1 MEKLN
6 TQKVKDFIQSKK
18 SAMVTTA
25 IAVAT
30 GLSSY
35 TAFAG
40 KTAAK
45 TADKTLATAMQ
56 TIAENFYSLL
66 LTVANPI
73 AIICGGLC
81 FLTLFFNRNPQKKE
95 MSYDWLKGIIFAF
108 IAVNLLGLIISQIS
122 ALTKDAGGGLKS
134 LPWK

>member
-6 TQKVKDFIQSKK
+6 TQKVRDFVQSKN
-18 SAMVTTA
+18 STMVTTA
-25 IAVAT
+25 IAVTA

-35 TAFAG
+35 TAFA
-40 KTAAK
+40 ANP
-45 TADKTLATAMQ
+45 LATALQ
-56 TIAENFYSLL
+56 TIGKNFYSLL

-73 AIICGGLC
+73 ALICGGLC

-108 IAVNLLGLIISQIS
+108 IAVNLLGLIISQIK
-122 ALTKDAGGGLKS
+122 ALTEGAGGGLGS
-134 LPWK
+134 LPW

>member
-6 TQKVKDFIQSKK
+6 TQKVRDFVQSKK

-25 IAVAT
+25 IAVTT

-35 TAFAG
+35 TAFA
-40 KTAAK
+40 
-45 TADKTLATAMQ
+45 DNPLATALQ
-56 TIAENFYSLL
+56 RIGKNFYSLL

-73 AIICGGLC
+73 ALICGGLC

-108 IAVNLLGLIISQIS
+108 IAVNLLGLIISQIK
-122 ALTKDAGGGLKS
+122 ALTEDAGGGIDS
-134 LPWK
+134 LPW

>member
-6 TQKVKDFIQSKK
+6 TQKVRDFVQSKN

-25 IAVAT
+25 IAVT
-30 GLSSY
+30 SGLSSY
-35 TAFAG
+35 TAFA
-40 KTAAK
+40 
-45 TADKTLATAMQ
+45 DKTLATAIQ

-122 ALTKDAGGGLKS
+122 ALTTGAGGGLNS

>member
-6 TQKVKDFIQSKK
+6 TQKVRDFVQSKK

-35 TAFAG
+35 TAFADN
-40 KTAAK
+40 KAPKQAK
-45 TADKTLATAMQ
+45 DLATAVQ
-56 TIAENFYSLL
+56 QIAENFYSLL

-73 AIICGGLC
+73 ALICGGLC

-108 IAVNLLGLIISQIS
+108 IAVNLLGLIISQIK
-122 ALTKDAGGGLKS
+122 ALTEGAGGGLNS

>member
-6 TQKVKDFIQSKK
+6 TQKVRDFVQSKN

-25 IAVAT
+25 IAVTAS
-30 GLSSY
+30 LSSY
-35 TAFAG
+35 TAFA
-40 KTAAK
+40 
-45 TADKTLATAMQ
+45 DKTLATAIQ

-122 ALTKDAGGGLKS
+122 ALTTGAGGGLGS
-134 LPWK
+134 LPWKK

>member
-6 TQKVKDFIQSKK
+6 TQKVRDFVQSKN

-25 IAVAT
+25 IAVTA

-35 TAFAG
+35 TAFA
-40 KTAAK
+40 ANP
-45 TADKTLATAMQ
+45 LATALQ
-56 TIAENFYSLL
+56 TIGKNFYSLL

-73 AIICGGLC
+73 ALICGGLC

-108 IAVNLLGLIISQIS
+108 IAVNLLGLIISQIK
-122 ALTKDAGGGLKS
+122 ALTEGAGGGIDS
-134 LPWK
+134 LPW

>member
-6 TQKVKDFIQSKK
+6 TQKVRDFVQSKN

-25 IAVAT
+25 IAVTA

-35 TAFAG
+35 TAFA
-40 KTAAK
+40 ANP
-45 TADKTLATAMQ
+45 LATALQ
-56 TIAENFYSLL
+56 TIGKNFYSLL

-73 AIICGGLC
+73 ALICGGLC

-108 IAVNLLGLIISQIS
+108 IAVNLLGLIISQIK
-122 ALTKDAGGGLKS
+122 ALTEGAGGGLNS
-134 LPWK
+134 LPW

>member
-6 TQKVKDFIQSKK
+6 TQKVRDFVQSKNY
-18 SAMVTTA
+18 AMVTTA
-25 IAVAT
+25 IAVTA

-35 TAFAG
+35 TAFA
-40 KTAAK
+40 ANP
-45 TADKTLATAMQ
+45 LATALQ
-56 TIAENFYSLL
+56 TIGKNFYSLL

-73 AIICGGLC
+73 ALICGGLC

-108 IAVNLLGLIISQIS
+108 IAVNLLGLIISQIK
-122 ALTKDAGGGLKS
+122 ALTEGAGGGLNS
-134 LPWK
+134 LPW

>member
-6 TQKVKDFIQSKK
+6 TQKVRDFVQSKN

-25 IAVAT
+25 IAVTA

-35 TAFAG
+35 TAFA
-40 KTAAK
+40 ANP
-45 TADKTLATAMQ
+45 LATALQ
-56 TIAENFYSLL
+56 TIGKNFYSLL

-73 AIICGGLC
+73 ALICGGLC

-108 IAVNLLGLIISQIS
+108 LAVNLLGLIISQIK
-122 ALTKDAGGGLKS
+122 ALTEGAGGGLNS
-134 LPWK
+134 LPW

>member
-6 TQKVKDFIQSKK
+6 TQKVRDFVQSKN
-18 SAMVTTA
+18 SAMVTTV
-25 IAVAT
+25 IAVTA

-35 TAFAG
+35 TAFA
-40 KTAAK
+40 
-45 TADKTLATAMQ
+45 DNPLATALQ
-56 TIAENFYSLL
+56 TIGKNFYSLL

-73 AIICGGLC
+73 ALICGGLC

-108 IAVNLLGLIISQIS
+108 IAVNLLGLIISQIK
-122 ALTKDAGGGLKS
+122 ALTEGAGGGLGS
-134 LPWK
+134 LPW

>member
-6 TQKVKDFIQSKK
+6 TQKVRDFVQSKN

-25 IAVAT
+25 IAVTA

-35 TAFAG
+35 TAFA
-40 KTAAK
+40 ANP
-45 TADKTLATAMQ
+45 LATALQ
-56 TIAENFYSLL
+56 TIGKNFYSLL

-73 AIICGGLC
+73 ALICGGLC

-108 IAVNLLGLIISQIS
+108 IAVNLLGLIISQIK
-122 ALTKDAGGGLKS
+122 ALTEGAGGGLGS
-134 LPWK
+134 LPW

>member
-1 MEKLN
+1 MEKVN
-6 TQKVKDFIQSKK
+6 TQKVRDFVQSKN

-25 IAVAT
+25 IAVTA

-35 TAFAG
+35 TAFA
-40 KTAAK
+40 ANP
-45 TADKTLATAMQ
+45 LATALQ
-56 TIAENFYSLL
+56 TIGKNFYSLL

-73 AIICGGLC
+73 ALICGGLC

-108 IAVNLLGLIISQIS
+108 IAVNLLGLIISQIK
-122 ALTKDAGGGLKS
+122 ALTEGAGGGLNS
-134 LPWK
+134 LPW

>member
-6 TQKVKDFIQSKK
+6 TQKVRDFVQSKK

-35 TAFAG
+35 TAFA
-40 KTAAK
+40 
-45 TADKTLATAMQ
+45 DNPLATALQ
-56 TIAENFYSLL
+56 RIGKNFYSLL
-66 LTVANPI
+66 LTIVNPI
-73 AIICGGLC
+73 ALICGGLC

-108 IAVNLLGLIISQIS
+108 IAVNLLGLIISQIK
-122 ALTKDAGGGLKS
+122 ALTEGAGGGIDS
-134 LPWK
+134 LPW

>member
-6 TQKVKDFIQSKK
+6 TQKVRDFVLSKN

-25 IAVAT
+25 IAVTA

-35 TAFAG
+35 TAFA
-40 KTAAK
+40 ANP
-45 TADKTLATAMQ
+45 LATALQ
-56 TIAENFYSLL
+56 TIGKNFYSLL

-73 AIICGGLC
+73 ALICGGLC

-108 IAVNLLGLIISQIS
+108 IAVNLLGLIISQIK
-122 ALTKDAGGGLKS
+122 ALTEGAGGGLGS
-134 LPWK
+134 LPW

>member
-6 TQKVKDFIQSKK
+6 TQKVRDFVQSKK

-35 TAFAG
+35 TAFA
-40 KTAAK
+40 ANP
-45 TADKTLATAMQ
+45 LATALQ
-56 TIAENFYSLL
+56 TIGKNFYSLL

-73 AIICGGLC
+73 ALICGGLC

-108 IAVNLLGLIISQIS
+108 IAVNLLGLIISQIK
-122 ALTKDAGGGLKS
+122 ALTEGAGGGLGS
-134 LPWK
+134 LPW

>member
-6 TQKVKDFIQSKK
+6 TQKVRDFVQSKK

-35 TAFAG
+35 TAFA
-40 KTAAK
+40 
-45 TADKTLATAMQ
+45 DNPLATALQ
-56 TIAENFYSLL
+56 RIGKNFYSLL

-73 AIICGGLC
+73 ALICGGLC

-108 IAVNLLGLIISQIS
+108 IAVNLLGLIISQIK
-122 ALTKDAGGGLKS
+122 ALTEGAGGGIDS
-134 LPWK
+134 LPW

>member
-6 TQKVKDFIQSKK
+6 TQKVRNFVQSKN

-25 IAVAT
+25 IAVTA

-35 TAFAG
+35 TAFA
-40 KTAAK
+40 
-45 TADKTLATAMQ
+45 DKTLATAIQ

-122 ALTKDAGGGLKS
+122 ALTTNAGGGLNS

>member
-6 TQKVKDFIQSKK
+6 TQKVRDFVQSKN

-25 IAVAT
+25 IAVTAS
-30 GLSSY
+30 LSSY
-35 TAFAG
+35 TAFA
-40 KTAAK
+40 ANP
-45 TADKTLATAMQ
+45 LATALQ
-56 TIAENFYSLL
+56 TIGKNFYSLL

-73 AIICGGLC
+73 ALICGGLC

-108 IAVNLLGLIISQIS
+108 IAVNLLGLIISQIK
-122 ALTKDAGGGLKS
+122 ALTEGAGGGLNS
-134 LPWK
+134 LPW

>member
-6 TQKVKDFIQSKK
+6 TQKIRDFVQSKN

-25 IAVAT
+25 IAVTA

-35 TAFAG
+35 TAFA
-40 KTAAK
+40 ANP
-45 TADKTLATAMQ
+45 LATALQ
-56 TIAENFYSLL
+56 TIGKNFYSLL

-73 AIICGGLC
+73 ALICGGLC

-108 IAVNLLGLIISQIS
+108 IAVNLLGLIISQIK
-122 ALTKDAGGGLKS
+122 ALTEGAGGGLGS
-134 LPWK
+134 LPW

>member
-6 TQKVKDFIQSKK
+6 TQKVRDFVQSKK

-25 IAVAT
+25 IAVSTA
-30 GLSSY
+30 LSSY
-35 TAFAG
+35 TAFA
-40 KTAAK
+40 ANP
-45 TADKTLATAMQ
+45 LATALQ
-56 TIAENFYSLL
+56 TIGKNFYSLL

-73 AIICGGLC
+73 ALICGGLC

-108 IAVNLLGLIISQIS
+108 IGVNLIGLIISQIK
-122 ALTKDAGGGLKS
+122 ALTEGAGGGLNS
-134 LPWK
+134 LPW

>member
-6 TQKVKDFIQSKK
+6 TQKVRDFVQSKK

-25 IAVAT
+25 IAVTT

-35 TAFAG
+35 TAFA
-40 KTAAK
+40 
-45 TADKTLATAMQ
+45 DNPLATALQ
-56 TIAENFYSLL
+56 RIGKNFYSLL

-73 AIICGGLC
+73 ALICGGLC

-108 IAVNLLGLIISQIS
+108 IAVNLLGLIISQIK
-122 ALTKDAGGGLKS
+122 ALTEGAGGGIDS
-134 LPWK
+134 LPW

>member
-6 TQKVKDFIQSKK
+6 TQKVRDFVQSKN

-25 IAVAT
+25 IAVTA

-35 TAFAG
+35 TAFA
-40 KTAAK
+40 ANP
-45 TADKTLATAMQ
+45 LATALQ
-56 TIAENFYSLL
+56 TIGKNFYSLL

-73 AIICGGLC
+73 ALICGGLC

-108 IAVNLLGLIISQIS
+108 ITVNLLGLIISQIK
-122 ALTKDAGGGLKS
+122 ALTEGAGGGLNS
-134 LPWK
+134 LPW

>member
-6 TQKVKDFIQSKK
+6 TQKVRDFVQSKK

-25 IAVAT
+25 IAVTA

-35 TAFAG
+35 TAFA
-40 KTAAK
+40 
-45 TADKTLATAMQ
+45 DNPLATALQ
-56 TIAENFYSLL
+56 RIGKNFYSLL

-73 AIICGGLC
+73 ALICGGLC

-108 IAVNLLGLIISQIS
+108 IAVNLLGLIISQIK
-122 ALTKDAGGGLKS
+122 ALTEGAGGGIDS
-134 LPWK
+134 LPW

>member
-6 TQKVKDFIQSKK
+6 TQKIRDFVQSKN

-25 IAVAT
+25 IAVTA

-35 TAFAG
+35 TAFA
-40 KTAAK
+40 
-45 TADKTLATAMQ
+45 DNPLATALQ
-56 TIAENFYSLL
+56 IIGKNFYSLL

-73 AIICGGLC
+73 ALICGGLC

-108 IAVNLLGLIISQIS
+108 IAVNLLGLIISQIK
-122 ALTKDAGGGLKS
+122 ALTEGAGGGLGS
-134 LPWK
+134 LPW